1 LRCLVLIFSALLW
14 FAPPTV
20 ASADDCPPRPLASVV
35 LSLGPNGIPIVPVE
49 LNGTGKLLM
58 LDTGAPLS
66 VLREAVVEQLGLP
79 RFSIPLD
86 MIKGVGGRPFEQ
98 RAVAEMVRFGEVEQ
112 RSISFLIE
120 PRSHAPDPDNAGLV
134 GADMFS
140 RYDLALDFPGH
151 RLSLF
156 QRGSCPPA
164 LPSGDR
170 LMVQMAIRVL
180 PSGHVLVPVAL
191 DGKLVE
197 ALLDTG
203 ASNSVLTL
211 DAAHRLFG
219 VDENSP
225 GLARIGEIIGAD
237 GGRLPAY
244 ARHFK
249 TLALGTIKLNNPTLE
264 LMPNETNRIHRVIR
278 PGSADADEQ
287 GIPDL
292 ILGMDQLH
300 ALSLYIAYGDRVLYA
315 FGTDDGH

>member
-1 LRCLVLIFSALLW
+1 LRCFALIFRTLLW
-14 FAPPTV
+14 LALS
-20 ASADDCPPRPLASVV
+20 SAARADNCPPKPLASVV

-98 RAVAEMVRFGEVEQ
+98 RAVAETVRFGEVEQ

-120 PRSHAPDPDNAGLV
+120 PRSHAPDPDNAGLI
-134 GADMFS
+134 GADLFS

-156 QRGSCPPA
+156 QRGACPPA
-164 LPSGDR
+164 SPPGDK
-170 LMVQMAIRVL
+170 LVVQMAIRVL
-180 PSGHVLVPVAL
+180 PSAHVLIPVAL

-219 VDENSP
+219 IDQNAPDV
-225 GLARIGEIIGAD
+225 ARIGEIIGAD
-237 GGRLPAY
+237 GGRVPAY
-244 ARHFK
+244 ARRFK
-249 TLALGTIKLNNPTLE
+249 TLALGTITLNNPTLE
-264 LMPNETNRIHRVIR
+264 LMPNETNRIHHVIR
-278 PGSADADEQ
+278 AGSADADEQ

-292 ILGMDQLH
+292 ILGMDQLR
-300 ALSLYIAYGDRVLYA
+300 ALSLYIAYGDKILYA